1 MKISIAVKEAA
12 FFNLRVENN
21 LAQFKQEADLS
32 VINRILNDLLDV
44 AYKVYGRDLFGKRL
58 SDLAL

>member
-1 MKISIAVKEAA
+1 MKISITVKEAA

-32 VINRILNDLLDV
+32 VINQILNEVLDV
-44 AYKVYGRDLFGKRL
+44 AYKVYGRDLFGK
-58 SDLAL
+58 D